1 MKKITL
7 IYAHPSP
14 HKSRYNRSLMVMA
27 KALPYVDVRD
37 LYELYPSMLIDE
49 QAEQNMLRNTEA
61 VVFQF
66 PVYWFSAPS
75 IIKEW
80 QDVVLQNGFAY
91 GQGGEALRGK
101 KFMIAA
107 STGGPQSAYNNGQS
121 HGAEIAAYLKPI
133 EMTARYCGMEV
144 TDAFVAY
151 NARALDYNDI
161 KARSADYCKTLAA
174 LVGEVC
180 PGG

>member
-14 HKSRYNRSLMVMA
+14 HKSRYNRSLMMMA
-27 KALPYVDVRD
+27 CALPYVEVRD
-37 LYELYPSMLIDE
+37 LYEMYPSMLIDE
-49 QAEQNMLRNTEA
+49 NTEQQALRESDA

-80 QDVVLQNGFAY
+80 QDTVLQNGFAY
-91 GQGGEALRGK
+91 GNGGDALRGK

-107 STGGPQSAYNNGQS
+107 STGGPQAAYNEGHS
-121 HGAEIAAYLKPI
+121 HGAIMSEYLKPI
-133 EMTARYCGMEV
+133 EMTARYCGMDVME
-144 TDAFVAY
+144 AFVSHD
-151 NARALDYNDI
+151 ARSLDYEHV
-161 KARSADYCKTLAA
+161 KARSADYCKA
-174 LVGEVC
+174 LSALIGEVC